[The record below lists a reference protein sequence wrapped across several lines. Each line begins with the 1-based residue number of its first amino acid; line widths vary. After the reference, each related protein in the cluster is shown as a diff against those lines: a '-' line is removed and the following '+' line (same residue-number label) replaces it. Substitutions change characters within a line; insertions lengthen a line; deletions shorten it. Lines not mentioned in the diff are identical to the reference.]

1 MSAFTITAEDTFTVN
16 GIVLSNF
23 ADGSV
28 INLTHNNNLMS
39 MVTGKNGSS
48 VYAKNEQGVN
58 ASVELR
64 VQRGSYEDR
73 LLHELMSQQEA
84 DAVSFKLIQSV
95 FTKHLGDGQGN
106 VLSDT
111 YTLTGGFFVQR
122 PDVFYSTTGDAESG
136 IITYSLQYAKS
147 ERTIG

>member
-1 MSAFTITAEDTFTVN
+1 MAAFTITGEDTFTIN
-16 GIVLSNF
+16 GTVLNNF

-28 INLTHNNNLMS
+28 INLTHPNNLMTMIS
-39 MVTGKNGSS
+39 GKNGSS
-48 VYAKNEQGVN
+48 AYAKNEQGVN
-58 ASVELR
+58 AAVELR
-64 VQRGSYEDR
+64 VYRGSYEDR
-73 LLHELMSQQEA
+73 FLHELLSQQEA
-84 DAVSFKLIQSV
+84 DAVSFSLLTSV

-106 VLSDT
+106 TLSDT

-122 PDVFYSTTGDAESG
+122 PDAFYSTTGDAEQG